1 MSQHVVAVVMIAA
14 AVAAAAANLQA
25 LVDESVKRFEN
36 RLWYLYRVNESIYG
50 TAEVFLYF

>member
-1 MSQHVVAVVMIAA
+1 MSKHVVAVVMIAA
-14 AVAAAAANLQA
+14 AAAKLQA
-25 LVDESVKRFEN
+25 VVDESVKRFEN

>member
-36 RLWYLYRVNESIYG
+36 RLWYLYRVNESCYG
-50 TAEVFLYF
+50 TAEVFSYF